1 MHPLLGLL
9 GGLEDQTWTSPAR
22 KAVKARSK
30 SFGCLTIQRFS
41 HRYSQT
47 AFLYRRRV
55 SLITQT
61 MPIPLSQTDAQIHT
75 IRCKRRTPT
84 QPPFTE
90 KTSASD
96 FRRKCINDTS
106 TVQDK
111 IGRDEETNKIETFR
125 EAVGF
130 LLSPE
135 QKIEFSP
142 RPGSSIPFPPKIIG
156 KLCSSISRRQHL
168 NQ

>member
-125 EAVGF
+125 EAVGL
-130 LLSPE
+130 LLSLE

-142 RPGSSIPFPPKIIG
+142 RSGSSIPFPPKIIG
-156 KLCSSISRRQHL
+156 KLCSSISRCQHL

>member
-1 MHPLLGLL
+1 VAWKIKLGPL
-9 GGLEDQTWTSPAR
+9 QQR
-22 KAVKARSK
+22 KPSKARSK
-30 SFGCLTIQRFS
+30 SFGCLTFQRFS

-55 SLITQT
+55 SLITQA

-75 IRCKRRTPT
+75 IRCKRRTPKPN
-84 QPPFTE
+84 PPLTE
-90 KTSASD
+90 ETSASD
-96 FRRKCINDTS
+96 FRPKCINDTS

-111 IGRDEETNKIETFR
+111 IGREEETNKIETFR
-125 EAVGF
+125 EAVGL
-130 LLSPE
+130 LLSLE

-142 RPGSSIPFPPKIIG
+142 RSGSSIPFPPKIIG
-156 KLCSSISRRQHL
+156 KLCSSISRCQHL